1 MNLEILEDIKTWFDN
16 YIKTHIPEKLQ
27 SNQMIQIKLE
37 HSRNVADNCRA
48 IAEELKWAESDII
61 AVEALGLLH
70 DIGRFSQFAD
80 FSTFSD
86 SDSVNHGELG
96 CKVVSRSNILSS
108 ISGRHRQCILEGIR
122 HHNHRNLVQD
132 VNQDSMPFLKLIRD
146 ADKLDI
152 FQIVNK
158 IENNN
163 QLEERMKSALNL
175 KSDGSVNSAVLDE
188 IRENNVVSNSNVKS
202 LVDFHLMQ
210 LSWVFDINYSPTFRK
225 ISERRYFE
233 RIINILPNDK
243 EVQNVAKSI
252 SSYLETHEADFNN
265 R

>member
-1 MNLEILEDIKTWFDN
+1 MNFEILEDIKTWFQN
-16 YIKTHIPEKLQ
+16 YVTTHVPEKML

-37 HSRNVADNCRA
+37 HSRHVADNCRT
-48 IAEELKWAESDII
+48 IAEELKWDESDILT
-61 AVEALGLLH
+61 AEALGLLH
-70 DIGRFSQFAD
+70 DIGRFTQFAE
-80 FSTFSD
+80 FKTFSD

-122 HHNHRNLVQD
+122 HHNHRNIVQD
-132 VNQDSMPFLKLIRD
+132 VNPDSMPFLKLIRD

-152 FQIVNK
+152 FRIVNK
-158 IENNN
+158 IENDN

-188 IRENNVVSNSNVKS
+188 IRENNMVSNSNVKS

-233 RIINILPNDK
+233 RIIGILPDDK

-252 SSYLETHEADFNN
+252 SSYLETHVANFNN

>member
-1 MNLEILEDIKTWFDN
+1 
-16 YIKTHIPEKLQ
+16 
-27 SNQMIQIKLE
+27 
-37 HSRNVADNCRA
+37 
-48 IAEELKWAESDII
+48 
-61 AVEALGLLH
+61 
-70 DIGRFSQFAD
+70 
-80 FSTFSD
+80 
-86 SDSVNHGELG
+86 
-96 CKVVSRSNILSS
+96 
-108 ISGRHRQCILEGIR
+108 
-122 HHNHRNLVQD
+122 VQD
-132 VNQDSMPFLKLIRD
+132 VNPDSMPFLKLVRD

-188 IRENNVVSNSNVKS
+188 IRGNNMVSNSNVKS

-210 LSWVFDINYSPTFRK
+210 LSWVFDINYGQTFRR

-233 RIINILPNDK
+233 RIISILPDEK

-252 SSYLETHEADFNN
+252 SSYLETHVANFNN

>member
-1 MNLEILEDIKTWFDN
+1 MNSKILEDIKAWFQN
-16 YIKTHIPEKLQ
+16 YVTTHVPEKLQ

-37 HSRNVADNCRA
+37 HSLNVADNCRT
-48 IAEELKWAESDII
+48 IAEELKWDESDITT
-61 AVEALGLLH
+61 AEALGLLH
-70 DIGRFSQFAD
+70 DIGRFSQFAE

-132 VNQDSMPFLKLIRD
+132 VNQDSMPFLKLVRD

-175 KSDGSVNSAVLDE
+175 KSDGSINSAVLDE
-188 IRENNVVSNSNVKS
+188 IRENNMVSNRNVKS

-210 LSWVFDINYSPTFRK
+210 LSWVFDINYSPTFRR
-225 ISERRYFE
+225 ISEGRFFE
-233 RIINILPNDK
+233 RIINILPDDK
-243 EVQNVAKSI
+243 EVQNVTKSI
-252 SSYLETHEADFNN
+252 SSYLEIHAVDSNN
-265 R
+265 W

>member
-1 MNLEILEDIKTWFDN
+1 MNSKILEDIKTWFDN
-16 YIKTHIPEKLQ
+16 YIKTHVPEKLQ

-37 HSRNVADNCRA
+37 HSLNVAYNCRA

-61 AVEALGLLH
+61 TAEALGLLH
-70 DIGRFSQFAD
+70 DIGRFSQFAE
-80 FSTFSD
+80 FRTFSD

-96 CKVVSRSNILSS
+96 CKVVSQSNILSS

-132 VNQDSMPFLKLIRD
+132 VNPDSMPFLKLVRD

-188 IRENNVVSNSNVKS
+188 IRGNNMVSNSNVKS

-210 LSWVFDINYSPTFRK
+210 LSWVFDINYGPTFRR

-233 RIINILPNDK
+233 RIISILPDEK

-252 SSYLETHEADFNN
+252 SSYLETHVANFNN